1 MYTNINL
8 HAHTDASLNDGAMTV
23 KQYVA
28 KVKEIGATAA
38 AITDHGGCWNW
49 LDFFNAAKDS
59 EIKPILGVEAYMN
72 IEMPITENFS
82 IKKRPHLLL
91 LAKNYAGMQ
100 EISRFVSETNRHFI
114 SGKPTGDLNMLS
126 KFFRGTN
133 NVIATSACIGGVLA
147 TPLSFNLF
155 IDREIEK
162 ISNRIEASKSNL
174 SDGLGKAL
182 KENFVAEKKISEL
195 TQRIS
200 ELEPIGSKVLT
211 TKKFLKEQISDA
223 EQLALAY
230 ESLEVEKFQKKQ
242 ANEEIKALKAEI
254 TKIRT
259 SNKANKDLIRKNE
272 TKLETIK
279 KNKQEISSLEAAKRS
294 EKSIYE
300 ITKKYAKE
308 YKAIF
313 GKNFYCEIQYHG
325 IEKEALIYPQIV
337 RLAREINIPLV
348 ATNDCHMANKEDST
362 RRQLLQNMAV
372 ISQKDRGWREAI
384 TGDDELYIKTGDELA
399 KMLSQIYPEDVVSEA
414 MTNIEVIADQCN
426 LELSTAKHYPK
437 FDNARDRLRSLCE
450 KGIPERYPDG
460 FPESYRERMEY
471 ELGIIDQMG
480 FNDYFCEVADFI
492 QFSKSH
498 GDNSIENGPGRGSG
512 GGSIVCYLT
521 KIIEIDPMKYNLLF
535 ERFLNPHRVS
545 MPDID
550 TDFSGHARKLTIAYV
565 KEKYGERAVASI
577 MTKGCIAAKSALEYS
592 YKLLG
597 LKEDNDRKKYTATYK
612 AIRKYIGDE
621 PNAKLADYEKEL
633 REDFKADEKAITI
646 LNYAMMIEGFITS
659 YGTHAAGVIISDGTD
674 IENYIPLMKSE
685 DDDGNEVFAVQADM
699 VQCEA
704 QLGFIKMDFLGLKNL
719 NAITDAMHIITE
731 RYGCRIDPYN
741 LPFEPEIFTEIYAKG
756 DTNFVFQVESD
767 GMKGMLSQLNPT
779 CFEDIILAISVY
791 RPGPMEFIPDIIRCK
806 NTGAKS
812 SIVEKFPMLEETL
825 RETYGYPVYQEQ
837 VMAIMTICAG
847 FDMGHADSVRRYMSK
862 KKELK
867 LAKEKPNFIEG
878 CKTTNN
884 IPEEDA
890 DWLFEQ
896 LMPFAKYGFNKSHA
910 TAYAL
915 VSYITAWLKY
925 HYRIEYLCAIMK
937 TQPEKT
943 AQFSADCKASD
954 ITIYRPDINN
964 SHADYYP
971 YKDGIIIGFRAIKGL
986 KSAADVI
993 VFEREQA
1000 GQPFDSIESIV
1011 EKTAIGASHLA
1022 KLINAGACDDFTV
1035 NRETAST
1042 EVVEYS
1048 DLWKKVKTR
1057 LDKLKELNAQ
1067 TSLTEKEEKARLVAI
1082 ASKNAEITSLR
1093 NEMRTVIKKHVVPLS
1108 TEKRLLLEVEALGM
1122 WVTGN
1127 PLEDYD
1133 TKDLDTLDGISEK
1146 TDGTKLKMAAVITED
1161 KVIKTK
1167 KGDRMA
1173 FLTITDKNGESIS
1186 AVCFP
1191 KTFEKYQDNIQSGS
1205 IIKIDGHK
1213 DSDNNDEPQ
1222 IVIDDIALLDKEAK
1236 VILVVAP
1243 TIEDMSTVY
1252 NFACGYMCENLA
1264 DGMFMK
1270 IYTQEMSDISQTT
1283 FTVSPDVVGRLT
1295 ENNYSV
1301 KITAM

>member
-1 MYTNINL
+1 M
-8 HAHTDASLNDGAMTV
+8 
-23 KQYVA
+23 
-28 KVKEIGATAA
+28 
-38 AITDHGGCWNW
+38 
-49 LDFFNAAKDS
+49 
-59 EIKPILGVEAYMN
+59 
-72 IEMPITENFS
+72 
-82 IKKRPHLLL
+82 
-91 LAKNYAGMQ
+91 
-100 EISRFVSETNRHFI
+100 
-114 SGKPTGDLNMLS
+114 
-126 KFFRGTN
+126 
-133 NVIATSACIGGVLA
+133 
-147 TPLSFNLF
+147 
-155 IDREIEK
+155 
-162 ISNRIEASKSNL
+162 
-174 SDGLGKAL
+174 
-182 KENFVAEKKISEL
+182 
-195 TQRIS
+195 
-200 ELEPIGSKVLT
+200 
-211 TKKFLKEQISDA
+211 
-223 EQLALAY
+223 
-230 ESLEVEKFQKKQ
+230 
-242 ANEEIKALKAEI
+242 
-254 TKIRT
+254 
-259 SNKANKDLIRKNE
+259 
-272 TKLETIK
+272 
-279 KNKQEISSLEAAKRS
+279 
-294 EKSIYE
+294 
-300 ITKKYAKE
+300 
-308 YKAIF
+308 
-313 GKNFYCEIQYHG
+313 
-325 IEKEALIYPQIV
+325 
-337 RLAREINIPLV
+337 
-348 ATNDCHMANKEDST
+348 
-362 RRQLLQNMAV
+362 
-372 ISQKDRGWREAI
+372 
-384 TGDDELYIKTGDELA
+384 
-399 KMLSQIYPEDVVSEA
+399 
-414 MTNIEVIADQCN
+414 
-426 LELSTAKHYPK
+426 
-437 FDNARDRLRSLCE
+437 
-450 KGIPERYPDG
+450 
-460 FPESYRERMEY
+460 
-471 ELGIIDQMG
+471 
-480 FNDYFCEVADFI
+480 
-492 QFSKSH
+492 
-498 GDNSIENGPGRGSG
+498 
-512 GGSIVCYLT
+512 
-521 KIIEIDPMKYNLLF
+521 
-535 ERFLNPHRVS
+535 
-545 MPDID
+545 DID
-550 TDFSGHARKLTIAYV
+550 TDFSSHARKLTIAYV

-612 AIRKYIGDE
+612 AMRKYIGDE

-767 GMKGMLSQLNPT
+767 GMKGLLSQLNPT

-791 RPGPMEFIPDIIRCK
+791 RPGPRDFIPDIIRCK

-825 RETYGYPVYQEQ
+825 RETYGFPVYQEQ
-837 VMAIMTICAG
+837 VMAIMTIAAG
-847 FDMGHADSVRRYMSK
+847 FDMGHADNVRRFMSK
-862 KKELK
+862 KKVDK
-867 LAKEKPNFIEG
+867 LAHEKPAFIEG

-937 TQPEKT
+937 TQPDKT

-964 SHADYYP
+964 GHADYYP

-993 VFEREQA
+993 VSEREQA
-1000 GQPFDSIESIV
+1000 GGHFDSIESIV
-1011 EKTAIGASHLA
+1011 EKTTIGASHLA

-1035 NRETAST
+1035 NRETASA
-1042 EVVEYS
+1042 EVIEYS

-1057 LDKLKELNAQ
+1057 LDKLEELNAQ
-1067 TSLTEKEEKARLVAI
+1067 TSLTEKEEKTRLVAI
-1082 ASKNAEITSLR
+1082 ASKNAEIVSLR
-1093 NEMRTVIKKHVVPLS
+1093 NEMRTVIKKHVAPLS

-1146 TDGTKLKMAAVITED
+1146 TDGTKLKIAAVITED

-1167 KGDRMA
+1167 KDDRMA

-1222 IVIDDIALLDKEAK
+1222 IVIDDISSLDKEAK

-1252 NFACGYMCENLA
+1252 NFACGYMCENLT